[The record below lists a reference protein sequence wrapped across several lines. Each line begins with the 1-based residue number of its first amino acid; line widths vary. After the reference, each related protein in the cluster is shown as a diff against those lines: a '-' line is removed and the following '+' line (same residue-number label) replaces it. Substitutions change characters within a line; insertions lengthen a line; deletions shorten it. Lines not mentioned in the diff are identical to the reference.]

1 MVQIELRP
9 SHEECIET
17 LTRREY
23 EKSLRVCIA
32 SGKNGNELVEKLE
45 LLRLFLQS
53 ADFRGLR
60 AESENWLSQGKE
72 VKFVL
77 GLENGKLRTELVV
90 M

>member
-23 EKSLRVCIA
+23 EKSLRDCIA
-32 SGKNGNELVEKLE
+32 SETDGNELVERLE

-53 ADFRGLR
+53 ADFRELR
-60 AESENWLSQGKE
+60 TESESWLSQGKE

-77 GLENGKLRTELVV
+77 GLEFSTNP
-90 M
+90 